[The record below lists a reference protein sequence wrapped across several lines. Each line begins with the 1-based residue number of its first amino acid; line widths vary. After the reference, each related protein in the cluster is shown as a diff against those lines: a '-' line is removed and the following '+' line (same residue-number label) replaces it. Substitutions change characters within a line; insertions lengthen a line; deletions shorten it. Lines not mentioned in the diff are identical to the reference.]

1 MALVIIC
8 GQPASGKSTFAED
21 LRKQVEQHGK
31 ECRVISEDSLGIPR
45 DQAYRD
51 ATAEK
56 QTRGQLKSEVERST
70 TKQHVTVLDSIN
82 GIKGFRYELYCIAR
96 GAGVRYCMVHVDASA
111 ELCRRRN
118 GARADSYPGDVLEDL
133 LGRFE
138 RPDSKFRWEAPLFTL
153 RVNSGEAAQ
162 PALQATLACALDLAR
177 PLPADGGDAIPV
189 PQTAPLKPTIAT
201 TNAKLSSTN
210 LLHEIDQATQTVME
224 AVAKAQELRP
234 GSSAGVVE
242 FGPGVPAL
250 RLDRAVPIVE
260 LRRHRR
266 AFLRLVTN
274 LSMTRA
280 PDAATARR
288 MFVDFLAS
296 QLAHA

>member
-1 MALVIIC
+1 MGAWLSENTNVC
-8 GQPASGKSTFAED
+8 WLLPLSKNTSQPLSFN
-21 LRKQVEQHGK
+21 L
-31 ECRVISEDSLGIPR
+31 L
-45 DQAYRD
+45 
-51 ATAEK
+51 
-56 QTRGQLKSEVERST
+56 
-70 TKQHVTVLDSIN
+70 
-82 GIKGFRYELYCIAR
+82 
-96 GAGVRYCMVHVDASA
+96 SA
-111 ELCRRRN
+111 
-118 GARADSYPGDVLEDL
+118 A
-133 LGRFE
+133 
-138 RPDSKFRWEAPLFTL
+138 
-153 RVNSGEAAQ
+153 
-162 PALQATLACALDLAR
+162 
-177 PLPADGGDAIPV
+177 
-189 PQTAPLKPTIAT
+189 
-201 TNAKLSSTN
+201 TN
-210 LLHEIDQATQTVME
+210 LLHEIDQATQAVME

-250 RLDRAVPIVE
+250 RLDRAVGFGDACVRSYYCTVPALPNACLTIKTPLLRSSQVPIVE